1 MDSPY
6 HCTTRAENPLS
17 AKSIFIHV
25 STFDRS
31 TSFRTVHS
39 AVLKDCDPV
48 VLVAMG
54 LWCRHSQEECEA
66 AVKGLHNQ
74 ELDGG
79 RIKVTLI
86 LANAASSGGGY

>member
-1 MDSPY
+1 M
-6 HCTTRAENPLS
+6 
-17 AKSIFIHV
+17 
-25 STFDRS
+25 
-31 TSFRTVHS
+31 
-39 AVLKDCDPV
+39 
-48 VLVAMG
+48 AMG

-79 RIKVTLI
+79 RTKVTLI

>member
-1 MDSPY
+1 MSP
-6 HCTTRAENPLS
+6 HSIDQHLFEQCT
-17 AKSIFIHV
+17 
-25 STFDRS
+25 
-31 TSFRTVHS
+31 
-39 AVLKDCDPV
+39 VLKDCDPV
-48 VLVAMG
+48 VFVAMG